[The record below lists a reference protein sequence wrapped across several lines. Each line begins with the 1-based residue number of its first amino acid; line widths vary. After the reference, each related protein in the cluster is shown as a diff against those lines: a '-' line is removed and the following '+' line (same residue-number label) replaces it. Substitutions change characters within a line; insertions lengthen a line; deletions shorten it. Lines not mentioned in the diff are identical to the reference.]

1 MAAFCYTEEALLP
14 VPQADSGVLVIS
26 YERDGGCRSHSC
38 WWDDLHLEYHFA
50 PNDRP
55 ASPGKEG
62 SQEKPRIKD
71 NDKIMG
77 LHTFPQHFPHPHL
90 TVSCSKDCDILN
102 GPYTTID
109 TPVRNGTANLRLTF
123 FLSQR
128 KLNHYS
134 RLNDFS

>member
-1 MAAFCYTEEALLP
+1 M
-14 VPQADSGVLVIS
+14 LVIS
-26 YERDGGCRSHSC
+26 YERDGRCGTHSC

-55 ASPGKEG
+55 ASAGKEG
-62 SQEKPRIKD
+62 SQETPRIKD
-71 NDKIMG
+71 KRENYGIAYIFTAFSTSTPHSI
-77 LHTFPQHFPHPHL
+77 LFQVFLVQHFQ
-90 TVSCSKDCDILN
+90 DCDILN

-109 TPVRNGTANLRLTF
+109 TPVRNGNANLRLTF

-128 KLNHYS
+128 KLNLNS